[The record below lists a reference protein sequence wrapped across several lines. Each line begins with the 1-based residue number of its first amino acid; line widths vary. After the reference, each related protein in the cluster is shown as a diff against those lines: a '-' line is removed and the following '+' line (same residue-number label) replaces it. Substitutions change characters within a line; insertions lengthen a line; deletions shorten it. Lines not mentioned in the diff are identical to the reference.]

1 MSQSAAISGS
11 LDAPTGTGE
20 MAVMAD
26 TKPELWEVSMGYEDQ
41 EDTKLWKE
49 RATGGLKSNQRY
61 IDTALRRRSD
71 EMERRWSDADGI
83 GAEICTTAGWH
94 HNGANKKAVHKLWCE
109 NEPEYVFVDL
119 RKFSKQ
125 EQRVNSS
132 SDSETYQ
139 VTR

>member
-20 MAVMAD
+20 MAPMAD

-61 IDTALRRRSD
+61 IDIALKRRSD

-83 GAEICTTAGWH
+83 GAEICTTADWH
-94 HNGANKKAVHKLWCE
+94 HNGANKKAVHKFWCE
-109 NEPEYVFVDL
+109 NEAEYVFVDP
-119 RKFSKQ
+119 RKFSK
-125 EQRVNSS
+125 
-132 SDSETYQ
+132 
-139 VTR
+139 